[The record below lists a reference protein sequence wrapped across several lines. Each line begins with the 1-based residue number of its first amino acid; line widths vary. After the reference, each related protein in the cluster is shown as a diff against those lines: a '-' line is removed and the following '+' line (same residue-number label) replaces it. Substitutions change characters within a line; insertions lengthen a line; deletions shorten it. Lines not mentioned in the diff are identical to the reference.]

1 LNIDLFYF
9 IIIGIFFIVGFLL
22 SFLLKL
28 KKKKKIDE
36 TVPLQIDDET
46 VPLQIDNN
54 LEIIEVLEN
63 KKQLQIDNII
73 LKLSDIQI
81 RLDLL
86 ESKVSQSKN
95 QPRYENIEDNIIKNI
110 TDNQDNT
117 SHHNEINDITKQ
129 YIPKKSLIENVKGK
143 SLINDKHNATEHYI
157 LKIISKE
164 PLTSNEIKNAIGRT
178 REHTSR
184 LMKKLYELKLVDRD
198 ITTKPFK
205 YKLTEQGIKYI
216 GEQVEKKEINEEKAL
231 NSSYT
236 NDSLIDLTK

>member
-1 LNIDLFYF
+1 MNIDLFYF

-22 SFLLKL
+22 SYLLKL
-28 KKKKKIDE
+28 QKKKKVGE
-36 TVPLQIDDET
+36 SVPLK
-46 VPLQIDNN
+46 IDNN
-54 LEIIEVLEN
+54 LEIIEILEN

-73 LKLSDIQI
+73 LKLNDIQI

-95 QPRYENIEDNIIKNI
+95 LPRYENIEDNIIKNI
-110 TDNQDNT
+110 TDNQDIT

-129 YIPKKSLIENVKGK
+129 YISKKSQIEKVKGK
-143 SLINDKHNATEHYI
+143 SLIINDKHNATEHYI
-157 LKIISKE
+157 LKIILKE

-205 YKLTEQGIKYI
+205 YKLTEQGKKYI
-216 GEQVEKKEINEEKAL
+216 GEQVEKKEINEEKTL

-236 NDSLIDLTK
+236 NDSIIDLTK

>member
-22 SFLLKL
+22 SYLLKL
-28 KKKKKIDE
+28 QKKKRVGE
-36 TVPLQIDDET
+36 S

-54 LEIIEVLEN
+54 LEIIEILEN

-73 LKLSDIQI
+73 LKLNDIQI

-95 QPRYENIEDNIIKNI
+95 LPRYENIEDNIIKNI
-110 TDNQDNT
+110 TDNKDIT

-129 YIPKKSLIENVKGK
+129 YIPKKSQIEKVKDK
-143 SLINDKHNATEHYI
+143 SLIINDKHNATEHYI
-157 LKIISKE
+157 LKIILKE

-205 YKLTEQGIKYI
+205 YKLTEQGKKYI
-216 GEQVEKKEINEEKAL
+216 GEQVEKKEINEEKTL

-236 NDSLIDLTK
+236 NDSIIDLTK

>member
-1 LNIDLFYF
+1 MTIDLFYF

-22 SFLLKL
+22 SYLLKL
-28 KKKKKIDE
+28 QKKKRVGE
-36 TVPLQIDDET
+36 TVPLQM
-46 VPLQIDNN
+46 DNN
-54 LEIIEVLEN
+54 LEIIEILEN

-73 LKLSDIQI
+73 LKLNDIQI

-95 QPRYENIEDNIIKNI
+95 LPRYENREDNIIKNI
-110 TDNQDNT
+110 TDNQYIT

-129 YIPKKSLIENVKGK
+129 YIPKKSLIEKVKGK
-143 SLINDKHNATEHYI
+143 SLIINDKHNATEHYI
-157 LKIISKE
+157 LKIILKE

-205 YKLTEQGIKYI
+205 YKLTEQGKKYI
-216 GEQVEKKEINEEKAL
+216 GEQVEKKEIKEEKTL
-231 NSSYT
+231 NSTYT
-236 NDSLIDLTK
+236 NDSIIDLTK

>member
-1 LNIDLFYF
+1 MNIDLFYF

-22 SFLLKL
+22 SYLLKL
-28 KKKKKIDE
+28 QKKKR
-36 TVPLQIDDET
+36 VGET

-54 LEIIEVLEN
+54 LEIIEILEN

-73 LKLSDIQI
+73 LKLNDIQI

-95 QPRYENIEDNIIKNI
+95 LPRYENIEDNIIKNI
-110 TDNQDNT
+110 TDNQDIT

-129 YIPKKSLIENVKGK
+129 YISKKSLIEKVKGK
-143 SLINDKHNATEHYI
+143 SLIINDKHNATEHYI
-157 LKIISKE
+157 LKIILKE

-205 YKLTEQGIKYI
+205 YKLTEQGKKYI
-216 GEQVEKKEINEEKAL
+216 GEQVEKKEINEEKTL

-236 NDSLIDLTK
+236 NDSIIDLTK

>member
-1 LNIDLFYF
+1 MNIDLFYF

-22 SFLLKL
+22 SYLLKL
-28 KKKKKIDE
+28 QKKRINEK
-36 TVPLQIDDET
+36 

-73 LKLSDIQI
+73 LKLNDIQI

-95 QPRYENIEDNIIKNI
+95 HPKYENIEDNIIKNI
-110 TDNQDNT
+110 TDNQDNI

-129 YIPKKSLIENVKGK
+129 YIPKKSLIEKVKSK
-143 SLINDKHNATEHYI
+143 SLIINDKHNATEHYI

-205 YKLTEQGIKYI
+205 YKLTEQGKMYI
-216 GEQVEKKEINEEKAL
+216 GEQVEKKEINEEKTL

>member
-1 LNIDLFYF
+1 MNIDLFYF

-22 SFLLKL
+22 SNLLKL
-28 KKKKKIDE
+28 QKKRVSE
-36 TVPLQIDDET
+36 TI
-46 VPLQIDNN
+46 PLQIDNN

-73 LKLSDIQI
+73 LKLNDIQI

-86 ESKVSQSKN
+86 ESKVSHSKN
-95 QPRYENIEDNIIKNI
+95 QPIYNNIEDNVIKNI
-110 TDNQDNT
+110 TSKQDNI
-117 SHHNEINDITKQ
+117 SHHNEIHDITKQ
-129 YIPKKSLIENVKGK
+129 YIPKKSLIENVKSK
-143 SLINDKHNATEHYI
+143 SLNNDKHNATEHYI

-205 YKLTEQGIKYI
+205 YELTEQGKKYI
-216 GEQVEKKEINEEKAL
+216 GEQVEKKEINEEQAL
-231 NSSYT
+231 NSSYK
-236 NDSLIDLTK
+236 NDSVIDLTK

>member
-22 SFLLKL
+22 SYLLKL
-28 KKKKKIDE
+28 QKKKR
-36 TVPLQIDDET
+36 VGET

-54 LEIIEVLEN
+54 LEIIEILEN

-73 LKLSDIQI
+73 LKLNDIQI

-95 QPRYENIEDNIIKNI
+95 LPRYENTEDNIIKNI
-110 TDNQDNT
+110 TDNKDIT

-129 YIPKKSLIENVKGK
+129 YIPKKSQIEKVKDK
-143 SLINDKHNATEHYI
+143 SLIINDKHNATEHYI
-157 LKIISKE
+157 LKIILKE

-205 YKLTEQGIKYI
+205 YKLTEQGTKYI
-216 GEQVEKKEINEEKAL
+216 GEQVEKKEINEEKTI

-236 NDSLIDLTK
+236 NDSIIDLTK

>member
-1 LNIDLFYF
+1 M
-9 IIIGIFFIVGFLL
+9 
-22 SFLLKL
+22 KL
-28 KKKKKIDE
+28 KKKKIDE
-36 TVPLQIDDET
+36 TVPLQIDNET

-54 LEIIEVLEN
+54 LEIIEILEN

-117 SHHNEINDITKQ
+117 LHHNEINDITKQ
-129 YIPKKSLIENVKGK
+129 YIPKKSLIEKVKDK

-205 YKLTEQGIKYI
+205 YKLTEQGKKYI

>member
-1 LNIDLFYF
+1 MNIDLFYF

-22 SFLLKL
+22 SYLLKL
-28 KKKKKIDE
+28 QKKKRVGE
-36 TVPLQIDDET
+36 S

-54 LEIIEVLEN
+54 LEIIEILEN

-73 LKLSDIQI
+73 LKLNDIQI

-95 QPRYENIEDNIIKNI
+95 LPRYENTEDNIIKNI
-110 TDNQDNT
+110 TDNKDIT

-129 YIPKKSLIENVKGK
+129 YIPKKSQIEKVKDK
-143 SLINDKHNATEHYI
+143 SLIINDKHNATEHYI
-157 LKIISKE
+157 LKIILKE

-198 ITTKPFK
+198 INTKPFK
-205 YKLTEQGIKYI
+205 YKLTEQGTKYI
-216 GEQVEKKEINEEKAL
+216 GEQVEKKEINEEKTI

-236 NDSLIDLTK
+236 NDSIIDLTK

>member
-1 LNIDLFYF
+1 MSIDLYYF
-9 IIIGIFFIVGFLL
+9 IIIAIFFIVGFLL
-22 SFLLKL
+22 SYLLKL
-28 KKKKKIDE
+28 KKKKRVGE
-36 TVPLQIDDET
+36 TVPLQIDNI
-46 VPLQIDNN
+46 QIDNN

-73 LKLSDIQI
+73 LKLNDIQI

-95 QPRYENIEDNIIKNI
+95 HQRYENIEDNIIKNI
-110 TDNQDNT
+110 TKNQGNT

-129 YIPKKSLIENVKGK
+129 YIPKKSLIEKVKGK
-143 SLINDKHNATEHYI
+143 SLIINDKHNATEHYI
-157 LKIISKE
+157 LKIILKE

-205 YKLTEQGIKYI
+205 YKLTEQGKKYI
-216 GEQVEKKEINEEKAL
+216 GEQVEKNEINEEKTL
-231 NSSYT
+231 KSSSYT
-236 NDSLIDLTK
+236 NDSIIDLTK

>member
-1 LNIDLFYF
+1 MNIDLFYF

-22 SFLLKL
+22 SNLLKL
-28 KKKKKIDE
+28 QKKRVSE
-36 TVPLQIDDET
+36 TI
-46 VPLQIDNN
+46 PLQIDNN

-73 LKLSDIQI
+73 LKLNDIQI

-86 ESKVSQSKN
+86 ESKVSHSKN
-95 QPRYENIEDNIIKNI
+95 QPIYNNIEDNVIKNI
-110 TDNQDNT
+110 TSKQDNI
-117 SHHNEINDITKQ
+117 SHHNEIHDITKQ
-129 YIPKKSLIENVKGK
+129 YIPKKSLIENVKSK
-143 SLINDKHNATEHYI
+143 SLNNDKHNATEHYI

-205 YKLTEQGIKYI
+205 YKLTEQGKKYI
-216 GEQVEKKEINEEKAL
+216 GEQVEKKEINEEQAL
-231 NSSYT
+231 NSSYN
-236 NDSLIDLTK
+236 NDSVIDLTK

>member
-22 SFLLKL
+22 SYLLKL
-28 KKKKKIDE
+28 QKKRINEK
-36 TVPLQIDDET
+36 

-73 LKLSDIQI
+73 LKLNDIQI

-95 QPRYENIEDNIIKNI
+95 HPKYENIEDNIIKNI
-110 TDNQDNT
+110 TDNQDNI

-129 YIPKKSLIENVKGK
+129 YISKKSLIEKVKSK
-143 SLINDKHNATEHYI
+143 SLIINDKHNATEHYI

-198 ITTKPFK
+198 ITTKPIK
-205 YKLTEQGIKYI
+205 YKLTEQGKKYI

-236 NDSLIDLTK
+236 NDSIIDLTK

>member
-1 LNIDLFYF
+1 M
-9 IIIGIFFIVGFLL
+9 IIGIFFIVGFLL

-28 KKKKKIDE
+28 KKKKI
-36 TVPLQIDDET
+36 DET

-73 LKLSDIQI
+73 IKLNDIQI

-86 ESKVSQSKN
+86 ESKVSQSKS
-95 QPRYENIEDNIIKNI
+95 QPRYENIIDDNIIKNI

-117 SHHNEINDITKQ
+117 SHHNEINDITNQ
-129 YIPKKSLIENVKGK
+129 YIPKKSLIEKVKGK

-205 YKLTEQGIKYI
+205 YKLTEQGKKYI
-216 GEQVEKKEINEEKAL
+216 GEQIEKKEINEEKAL

>member
-1 LNIDLFYF
+1 MTIDLFYF

-22 SFLLKL
+22 SYLLKL
-28 KKKKKIDE
+28 QKKKRVGE
-36 TVPLQIDDET
+36 S

-54 LEIIEVLEN
+54 LEIIEILEN

-73 LKLSDIQI
+73 LKLNDIQI

-95 QPRYENIEDNIIKNI
+95 LPRYENIEDNIIKNI
-110 TDNQDNT
+110 TDNQYIT

-129 YIPKKSLIENVKGK
+129 YIPKKSLIEKVKGK
-143 SLINDKHNATEHYI
+143 SLIINDKHNATEHYI
-157 LKIISKE
+157 LKIILKE

-205 YKLTEQGIKYI
+205 YKLTEQGKKYI
-216 GEQVEKKEINEEKAL
+216 GEQVEKKEIKEEKTL
-231 NSSYT
+231 NSTYT
-236 NDSLIDLTK
+236 NDSIIDLTK

>member
-1 LNIDLFYF
+1 MNIDLFYF

-22 SFLLKL
+22 SYLLKL
-28 KKKKKIDE
+28 QKKKRVGE
-36 TVPLQIDDET
+36 TVPLQM
-46 VPLQIDNN
+46 DNN
-54 LEIIEVLEN
+54 LEIIEILEN

-73 LKLSDIQI
+73 LKLNDIQI

-95 QPRYENIEDNIIKNI
+95 LPRYENREDNIIKNI
-110 TDNQDNT
+110 TDTQYIT

-129 YIPKKSLIENVKGK
+129 YIPKKSLIEKVKGK
-143 SLINDKHNATEHYI
+143 SLIINDKHNATEHYI
-157 LKIISKE
+157 LKIILKE

-205 YKLTEQGIKYI
+205 YKLTEQGKKYI
-216 GEQVEKKEINEEKAL
+216 GEQVEKKEINEEKTL
-231 NSSYT
+231 NSTYT
-236 NDSLIDLTK
+236 NDSIIDLTK

>member
-1 LNIDLFYF
+1 MTIDLFYF

-22 SFLLKL
+22 SYLLKL
-28 KKKKKIDE
+28 QKKKRVGE
-36 TVPLQIDDET
+36 TVPLQM
-46 VPLQIDNN
+46 DNN
-54 LEIIEVLEN
+54 LEIIEILEN

-73 LKLSDIQI
+73 LKLNDIQI

-95 QPRYENIEDNIIKNI
+95 LPRYENREDNIIKNI
-110 TDNQDNT
+110 TDNQYIT

-129 YIPKKSLIENVKGK
+129 YIPKKSLIEKVKGK
-143 SLINDKHNATEHYI
+143 SLIINDKHNATEHYI
-157 LKIISKE
+157 LKIILKE

-205 YKLTEQGIKYI
+205 YKLTEQGKKYI
-216 GEQVEKKEINEEKAL
+216 GEQVEKKEINEEKTL
-231 NSSYT
+231 NSTYT
-236 NDSLIDLTK
+236 NDSIIDLTK